1 MKKLIIAAFSV
12 GAMVLAGCTK
22 TEVTDIPD
30 SRYIGFDNAFI
41 GNPTKAGLPVG
52 GQFGAQN
59 GISQFFVF
67 GNTSASDVVFDE
79 VRVYESNDQWVYDE
93 LKQWTG
99 GLTYKFAAYSV
110 TDANGLSAENGTAAF
125 DYDAHQLTI
134 TGYTSNDTYQ
144 RDLLVA
150 ISAQTL
156 NPDNEPVAFTFKH
169 ALSMIKFT
177 FQSSLG
183 DENPITITDF
193 KVAGINTKANLTVK
207 ESSGTQI
214 VWDNHSENKTAFT
227 DSRESMV
234 ATTKTPA
241 VSEEFVVI
249 PQTVSGTV
257 TVTFHVEID
266 GLQGKDL
273 TATIENP
280 AWEYGKRYNYV
291 ATITGTDVD
300 VIEFADP
307 IVDDWTNDANSPI
320 SEDID

>member
-1 MKKLIIAAFSV
+1 MKKVIIAALSV
-12 GAMVLAGCTK
+12 GAMVLAGCAK

-41 GNPTKAGLPVG
+41 GNPTKAGLPVDD
-52 GQFGAQN
+52 QFGAQN

-67 GNTSASDVVFDE
+67 GNTSASEVVFDE

-93 LKQWTG
+93 LKQWANG
-99 GLTYKFAAYSV
+99 QTYKFAAYSV
-110 TDANGLSAENGTAAF
+110 TDANGLPVANGTAAF
-125 DYDAHQLTI
+125 DYDNHQLTI
-134 TGYTSNDTYQ
+134 NGYTSKDTYQ

-150 ISAQTL
+150 TSAQTL
-156 NPDNEPVAFTFKH
+156 NPANEPVAFTFKH

-183 DENPITITDF
+183 DENPITITNF
-193 KVAGINTKANLTVK
+193 KVAGINTKANLSV
-207 ESSGTQI
+207 EEDAGTKI
-214 VWDNHSENKTAFT
+214 EWTGFSEASAFT
-227 DSRESMV
+227 DSRESME
-234 ATTKTPA
+234 ATTTTPA

-249 PQTVSGTV
+249 PQSVTGNV

-300 VIEFADP
+300 VIEFANP
-307 IVDDWTNDANSPI
+307 IVDDWTDDANSPI

>member
-1 MKKLIIAAFSV
+1 MKKVIIAAFSV

-41 GNPTKAGLPVG
+41 GNPTKAGLPVDE
-52 GQFGAQN
+52 QFGAQN

-67 GNTSASDVVFDE
+67 GNTSAIDVVFDE

-93 LKQWTG
+93 LKQWTD

-110 TDANGLSAENGTAAF
+110 TDANGLPADNGTAAF
-125 DYDAHQLTI
+125 DYDNHQLTI
-134 TGYTSNDTYQ
+134 TNYTSNDAYQ

-150 ISAQTL
+150 TSAQTL
-156 NPDNEPVAFTFKH
+156 NTNEPVAFTFKH

-183 DENPITITDF
+183 DENPITITNF
-193 KVAGINTKANLTVK
+193 KVAGINTKANLMVK
-207 ESSGTQI
+207 ENSGTQI
-214 VWDNHSENKTAFT
+214 VWNDPSESTAVFT

-234 ATTKTPA
+234 ATTTTPA

-273 TATIENP
+273 TAKIESP

-307 IVDDWTNDANSPI
+307 IVDDWTDDANSPI
-320 SEDID
+320 SEDIE

>member
-1 MKKLIIAAFSV
+1 MKHFLLTAAAA
-12 GAMVLAGCTK
+12 AMVLALGSCAK
-22 TEVTDIPD
+22 TEVTDVPD

-41 GNPTKAGLPVG
+41 GNPTKAGLPVDE
-52 GQFGAQN
+52 QFGAQN

-67 GNTSASDVVFDE
+67 GNTSNDVVFDE

-110 TDANGLSAENGTAAF
+110 TDANGLPAENGTAAF

-134 TGYTSNDTYQ
+134 TDYTSNDTYQ

-150 ISAQTL
+150 TSAQTL
-156 NPDNEPVAFTFKH
+156 ATNEPVAFTFKH

-193 KVAGINTKANLTVK
+193 KVAGINAKANLTVK

-214 VWDNHSENKTAFT
+214 VWNNHSENTTAFT

-234 ATTKTPA
+234 ATTTTPA

-280 AWEYGKRYNYV
+280 AWEYGKRYKYV

-307 IVDDWTNDANSPI
+307 IVDDWTDDANSPI

>member
-1 MKKLIIAAFSV
+1 MKKVIIAALSV

-41 GNPTKAGLPVG
+41 GNPTKAGLPVDD
-52 GQFGAQN
+52 QFGAKN

-67 GNTSASDVVFDE
+67 GNTASEVVFDE

-93 LKQWTG
+93 LKQWANG
-99 GLTYKFAAYSV
+99 QTYKFAAYSV
-110 TDANGLSAENGTAAF
+110 TDANGLPEANGTAAF
-125 DYDAHQLTI
+125 DYNNHQLTI
-134 TGYTSNDTYQ
+134 TDYTSNDTYQ

-150 ISAQTL
+150 TSAQTL

-183 DENPITITDF
+183 DKNPITITNF
-193 KVAGINTKANLTVK
+193 KVAGINTKANLSVEEDAGTK
-207 ESSGTQI
+207 IEWTGFSEES
-214 VWDNHSENKTAFT
+214 AFT

-234 ATTKTPA
+234 ATTTTPA

-249 PQTVSGTV
+249 PQSVTGNV
-257 TVTFHVEID
+257 TVTFHVEIV

-307 IVDDWTNDANSPI
+307 IVDDWTDDANSPI

>member
-1 MKKLIIAAFSV
+1 MKKVIIAALSV

-41 GNPTKAGLPVG
+41 GNPTKAGLPVDE
-52 GQFGAQN
+52 QFGAQN

-67 GNTSASDVVFDE
+67 GNTASEVVFDE

-93 LKQWTG
+93 LKQWANG
-99 GLTYKFAAYSV
+99 QTYKFAAYSV
-110 TDANGLSAENGTAAF
+110 TDANGLPAENGTAAF

-150 ISAQTL
+150 TSAQTL

-183 DENPITITDF
+183 EKNPITITDF

-214 VWDNHSENKTAFT
+214 VWDNHSENTTAFT
-227 DSRESMV
+227 DSRGSMV
-234 ATTKTPA
+234 ATTTTPA

-257 TVTFHVEID
+257 TVTFHVEIV
-266 GLQGKDL
+266 GLQDKVL
-273 TATIENP
+273 TATIESP

-307 IVDDWTNDANSPI
+307 IVDDWIDDANSPI
-320 SEDID
+320 SEDIDK

>member
-1 MKKLIIAAFSV
+1 MKKAIIAALSV

-41 GNPTKAGLPVG
+41 GNPTKAGLPVDE
-52 GQFGAQN
+52 QFGAQN

-67 GNTSASDVVFDE
+67 GNTASEVVFDE

-93 LKQWTG
+93 LKQWANG
-99 GLTYKFAAYSV
+99 QTYKFAAYSV
-110 TDANGLSAENGTAAF
+110 TDANGLPAENGTAAF
-125 DYDAHQLTI
+125 DYDNHQLTI
-134 TGYTSNDTYQ
+134 TDYTSNNTYQ

-150 ISAQTL
+150 TSAQTL

-193 KVAGINTKANLTVK
+193 KVARINTKANLTVK
-207 ESSGTQI
+207 ENSGPQI
-214 VWDNHSENKTAFT
+214 VWDNLSENTTAFT

-234 ATTKTPA
+234 ATTTTPA

-249 PQTVSGTV
+249 PQSVTGNV
-257 TVTFHVEID
+257 TVTFHVEIE

-307 IVDDWTNDANSPI
+307 IVDDWTDDANSPI

>member
-1 MKKLIIAAFSV
+1 MKKVIIAALSV

-41 GNPTKAGLPVG
+41 GNPTKAGLPVDE
-52 GQFGAQN
+52 QFGAQN

-110 TDANGLSAENGTAAF
+110 TDANGLPADNGTAAF
-125 DYDAHQLTI
+125 DYDNHQLTI
-134 TGYTSNDTYQ
+134 TNYTSNDAYQ

-150 ISAQTL
+150 TSAQTL
-156 NPDNEPVAFTFKH
+156 NTNEPVAFTFKH

-183 DENPITITDF
+183 DENPITITNF
-193 KVAGINTKANLTVK
+193 KVVGINTKANLTVK
-207 ESSGTQI
+207 ENSGTQI
-214 VWDNHSENKTAFT
+214 VWNDPSESTTAFT

-234 ATTKTPA
+234 AKTTTPA

-280 AWEYGKRYNYV
+280 AWEYGERYNYV

-307 IVDDWTNDANSPI
+307 IVDDWTDDANSPI
-320 SEDID
+320 SEDIE

>member
-1 MKKLIIAAFSV
+1 MKKVIIAALFV

-41 GNPTKAGLPVG
+41 GNPTKAGLPVD
-52 GQFGAQN
+52 GQFGAKN

-67 GNTSASDVVFDE
+67 GNTASGVVFDE
-79 VRVYESNDQWVYDE
+79 VRVYELNDQWVYDE
-93 LKQWTG
+93 LKQWANG
-99 GLTYKFAAYSV
+99 QTYKFAAYSV
-110 TDANGLSAENGTAAF
+110 TDANGLPAENGMAAF

-134 TGYTSNDTYQ
+134 TDYTSNDTYQ

-150 ISAQTL
+150 TSAQTL
-156 NPDNEPVAFTFKH
+156 ATNEPVAFTFKH

-183 DENPITITDF
+183 GKNPITITNF
-193 KVAGINTKANLTVK
+193 KVAGINTKANLSV
-207 ESSGTQI
+207 EEDAGTKI
-214 VWDNHSENKTAFT
+214 EWTGFSEASAFT

-234 ATTKTPA
+234 ATTTTPA

-273 TATIENP
+273 IATIENP

-307 IVDDWTNDANSPI
+307 IVDDWTDGANSPI

>member
-1 MKKLIIAAFSV
+1 
-12 GAMVLAGCTK
+12 
-22 TEVTDIPD
+22 
-30 SRYIGFDNAFI
+30 
-41 GNPTKAGLPVG
+41 
-52 GQFGAQN
+52 
-59 GISQFFVF
+59 
-67 GNTSASDVVFDE
+67 
-79 VRVYESNDQWVYDE
+79 
-93 LKQWTG
+93 
-99 GLTYKFAAYSV
+99 
-110 TDANGLSAENGTAAF
+110 
-125 DYDAHQLTI
+125 
-134 TGYTSNDTYQ
+134 
-144 RDLLVA
+144 
-150 ISAQTL
+150 
-156 NPDNEPVAFTFKH
+156 
-169 ALSMIKFT
+169 MIKFT

-207 ESSGTQI
+207 ENSGTQI
-214 VWDNHSENKTAFT
+214 VWDNLSENTTTFT

-234 ATTKTPA
+234 ATTTPA

-307 IVDDWTNDANSPI
+307 IVDDWTDDANSPI

>member
-1 MKKLIIAAFSV
+1 MKKVIIAALSV

-41 GNPTKAGLPVG
+41 GNPTKAGLPVSE
-52 GQFGAQN
+52 QFGAKN

-79 VRVYESNDQWVYDE
+79 VRVYKSNDQWVYDE
-93 LKQWTG
+93 LKQWANG
-99 GLTYKFAAYSV
+99 QTYKFAAYSV
-110 TDANGLSAENGTAAF
+110 TDANGLPAENGTAAF
-125 DYDAHQLTI
+125 DYDNHQLTI
-134 TGYTSNDTYQ
+134 TNYTSNNTYQ

-183 DENPITITDF
+183 DKNPITITNF
-193 KVAGINTKANLTVK
+193 AVAGINTKANLTVN
-207 ESSGTQI
+207 SGTQI
-214 VWDNHSENKTAFT
+214 VWNDPSESTATFT

-234 ATTKTPA
+234 ATTTTPA

-273 TATIENP
+273 TAKIESP
-280 AWEYGKRYNYV
+280 AWECGKRYNYV

-307 IVDDWTNDANSPI
+307 IVGDWTDDDNSPI